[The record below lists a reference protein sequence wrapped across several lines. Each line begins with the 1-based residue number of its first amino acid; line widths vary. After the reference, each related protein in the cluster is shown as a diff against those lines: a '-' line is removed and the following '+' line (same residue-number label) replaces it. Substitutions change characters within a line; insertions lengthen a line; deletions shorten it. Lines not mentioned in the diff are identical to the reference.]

1 MEDNKESW
9 SRSPRPNSCSVADLL
24 RSQSWEVRRIRE
36 VHQRAGAGWMEAVV
50 VVAWMAVVVSQNSSS
65 LPDSMSDFHPN
76 HIGEQI
82 TRANCPYLPT
92 AGEALAETSR

>member
-1 MEDNKESW
+1 MVGWMVVGS
-9 SRSPRPNSCSVADLL
+9 SVA
-24 RSQSWEVRRIRE
+24 WARE
-36 VHQRAGAGWMEAVV
+36 VEWEQR
-50 VVAWMAVVVSQNSSS
+50 VAWERLVASVEPARCLRHWVVVSQNSSS

-92 AGEALAETSR
+92 AG